1 MFPIPQNAAHWHIII
16 AHAPAILFMVSA
28 VLMILATLWKDGRW
42 QRVALG
48 FIVVAVISTGITFKM
63 GEEAEDIV
71 ETLPDTEQYIHPHEE
86 IAETAR
92 NIIIPF
98 GILII
103 ILWWFTRKHTLL
115 PMWASWGAAVVSLG
129 IVLLLSNVGAAG
141 GKINHPEVR
150 PGFAGGAWLN
160 DDPGGKA
167 KRKDDDD

>member
-1 MFPIPQNAAHWHIII
+1 MPIPQNAAHWHIIL
-16 AHAPAILFMVSA
+16 AHIPALLFMVSA
-28 VLMILATLWKDGRW
+28 VIMILATLWKDGRW
-42 QRVALG
+42 QRVARG
-48 FIVVAVISTGITFKM
+48 FIVAAVVSTGVTFQL

-115 PMWASWGAAVVSLG
+115 PAWASWGAVVVSMG
-129 IVLLLSNVGAAG
+129 IFLLLSNVGAAG

-150 PGFAGGAWLN
+150 PGFAGGAWME
-160 DDPGGKA
+160 DDHGGDRK
-167 KRKDDDD
+167 KSEKDDD